1 MPRLNGL
8 WVLLGLI
15 EVMALLPLVAS
26 PYALLLMLPFI
37 GYGIALLGFN
47 LLFGI
52 TGLLSFGHALFLG
65 VGAYT
70 AAALTSK
77 FGVLSFEIL
86 LIAAALASGLVSLV
100 IGTLCVRYTKIFFG
114 MLTLAFGMLFHSF
127 LFKFYSITGCYQ

>member
-1 MPRLNGL
+1 MSNPSIDIAPPATVRRMAPRFNGL

-15 EVMALLPLVAS
+15 VVMALLPMVAS

-47 LLFGI
+47 LLFGT

-70 AAALTSK
+70 AAVLTSK
-77 FGVLSFEIL
+77 FGVL
-86 LIAAALASGLVSLV
+86 
-100 IGTLCVRYTKIFFG
+100 
-114 MLTLAFGMLFHSF
+114 
-127 LFKFYSITGCYQ
+127 